1 MDTQVNPKKLFIGN
15 LPYSVTEDQLNEMIA
30 PHGTIVSLKLI
41 TDRETGRSR
50 GIAFAEL
57 ETEAMAEA
65 VIAALDGTDLEG
77 RPVRVNVAQPKA
89 PRRDFGGGGNSG
101 GYRGGSSGGSSNG
114 GYRSG
119 GNDRRY

>member
-1 MDTQVNPKKLFIGN
+1 MDTQVNPNKLFIGN

-65 VIAALDGTDLEG
+65 VIAALNETEVDG
-77 RPVRVNVAQPKA
+77 RNIRVNVAQPKA
-89 PRRDFGGGGNSG
+89 PRRDFGGGGNG
-101 GYRGGSSGGSSNG
+101 GYRGGSNGGSSNG